1 MIGVDVW
8 HTQRIII
15 KFSSRRRHIK
25 CWNLLHIFCSIHQ
38 RHFITF

>member
-15 KFSSRRRHIK
+15 KFSSRRKHRK
-25 CWNLLHIFCSIHQ
+25 YWNLL
-38 RHFITF
+38 